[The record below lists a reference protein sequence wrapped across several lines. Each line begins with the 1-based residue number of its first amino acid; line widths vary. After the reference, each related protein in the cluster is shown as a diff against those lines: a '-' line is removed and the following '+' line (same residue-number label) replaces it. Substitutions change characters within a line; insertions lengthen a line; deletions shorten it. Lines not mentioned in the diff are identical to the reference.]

1 MSRTLNA
8 FDRLVTL
15 LVALGLGALAFFAFD
30 WRYGWVL
37 SYPEQLSTGPV
48 TTAVEATWFPWAFAG
63 VAVVLG
69 LLSLWWLASHARRP
83 HQSTI
88 RLRGSDTTGR
98 LDLDLSSLA
107 TAAADRFG
115 QLAGTDSVRGRTRT
129 IGSHQVVEINARLDP
144 RADGPSVAA
153 AARTCAADV
162 AAALPDGDATCRV
175 LVDGPRGRGGRG
187 KTATV
192 GAQ

>member
-1 MSRTLNA
+1 MSRKLNA
-8 FDRLVTL
+8 LDRVVTL
-15 LVALGLGALAFFAFD
+15 LVALALGALAFFAFD
-30 WRYGWVL
+30 WRYGWVF

-48 TTAVEATWFPWAFAG
+48 TTAVEATWFPWVFAV

-69 LLSLWWLASHARRP
+69 LLALWWLASHARRP
-83 HQSTI
+83 HESTV
-88 RLRGSDTTGR
+88 RLTGSDNTGR

-107 TAAADRFG
+107 SATADRFG
-115 QLAGTDSVRGRTRT
+115 QLAGTDSVRGRTRSL
-129 IGSHQVVEINARLDP
+129 GSQQVVEITARLDP

-175 LVDGPRGRGGRG
+175 LVEGPRGRGRRG
-187 KTATV
+187 STTTV
-192 GAQ
+192 GVQ